1 MFRLGVTME
10 NVRSE
15 LALEAWMQ
23 KKISQSMQ
31 EEETGVHL
39 HSNILGCLSLEGIWG

>member
-1 MFRLGVTME
+1 ME

-15 LALEAWMQ
+15 QALEAWMQ
-23 KKISQSMQ
+23 KKISQSVQ

-39 HSNILGCLSLEGIWG
+39 HSNILGCLSFCSQGDNGESHP